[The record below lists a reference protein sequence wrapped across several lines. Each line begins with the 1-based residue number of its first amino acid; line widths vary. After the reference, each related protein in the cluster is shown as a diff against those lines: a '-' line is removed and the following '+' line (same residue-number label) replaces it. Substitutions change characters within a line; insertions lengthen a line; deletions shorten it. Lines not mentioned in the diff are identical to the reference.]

1 MLQAECEFFLQIFFL
16 QDISYGIKIS
26 WQESY
31 LTGLMKQLT
40 DWILQP
46 VTEPQHRT
54 IGHKSLTVLVNV
66 CYGNLP
72 AIYALMRTVDT
83 KDFVVHLISLKVGFV
98 HEITITKYFIY

>member
-1 MLQAECEFFLQIFFL
+1 MTKIF

-31 LTGLMKQLT
+31 LSTLMKQLT
-40 DWILQP
+40 DYIMQP
-46 VTEPQHRT
+46 MMEPHHRT
-54 IGHKSLTVLVNV
+54 IGHKSLTVLVNM

-83 KDFVVHLISLKVGFV
+83 KDFVVHLINLKVW
-98 HEITITKYFIY
+98 